1 MKKIFLRPSNIF
13 QVLRMIFEIVHSW
26 LGAWTCTLN
35 ILIGFFF
42 CSSIFHQFFRNWYFS
57 AQFAQSKTKQFGRNV
72 NHHYMRKKKTSSG
85 KAANLSLQ
93 RRLFEPQR
101 IVPTAHRRCLLDCI
115 PHLFSPFPLSTTLV
129 FRTPRS
135 HVPPKTD
142 TQCHALDRRRRR
154 RRRPRVLPLK
164 YSSSDGGVVRRP
176 RDGQL
181 TSCGEN
187 LA

>member
-1 MKKIFLRPSNIF
+1 MKYTNWLFFLFEHFPPIF
-13 QVLRMIFEIVHSW
+13 QELVLFRAIRPEQNKAIW
-26 LGAWTCTLN
+26 QECE
-35 ILIGFFF
+35 
-42 CSSIFHQFFRNWYFS
+42 SSLH
-57 AQFAQSKTKQFGRNV
+57 AQKN
-72 NHHYMRKKKTSSG
+72 SSG

-142 TQCHALDRRRRR
+142 TQCHALDHHRRRR

-164 YSSSDGGVVRRP
+164 YSSSDGVVVRRP